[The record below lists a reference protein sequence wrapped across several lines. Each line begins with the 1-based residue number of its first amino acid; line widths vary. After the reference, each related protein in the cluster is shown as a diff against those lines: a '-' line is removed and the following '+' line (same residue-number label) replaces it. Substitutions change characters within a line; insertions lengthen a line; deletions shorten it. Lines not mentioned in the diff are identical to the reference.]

1 MLYRDSS
8 AQVLCDWTLTDTF
21 QVRTGVKQGCV
32 LSPFLFS
39 IAIDW
44 IMKNTIKEGKRG
56 IQWTLTERLEDLD
69 FADDIVLLAQ
79 RQLDMQSK
87 TNDIANKAKQI
98 GLEINKSKTKHMRMN
113 AISTEAIHLN
123 DELIEE
129 VKVFT
134 YLGSKLTTYG
144 FSVI

>member
-8 AQVLCDWTLTDTF
+8 AQVLCDGTLTDTF

-69 FADDIVLLAQ
+69 FADDIELLF
-79 RQLDMQSK
+79 SPK
-87 TNDIANKAKQI
+87 TTRYAKQ
-98 GLEINKSKTKHMRMN
+98 NQRYCKQSQTDRARYKH
-113 AISTEAIHLN
+113 IK
-123 DELIEE
+123 D
-129 VKVFT
+129 
-134 YLGSKLTTYG
+134 
-144 FSVI
+144 